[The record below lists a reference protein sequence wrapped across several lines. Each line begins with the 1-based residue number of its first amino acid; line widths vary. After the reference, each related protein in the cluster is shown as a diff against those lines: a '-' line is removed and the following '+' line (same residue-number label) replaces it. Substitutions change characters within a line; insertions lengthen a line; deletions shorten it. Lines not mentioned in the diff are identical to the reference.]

1 MSRAQKAAKSSNR
14 VRRHHY
20 LPVFYQ
26 RRFTDSQGLL
36 WMHDLEQNEPKHL
49 HPRAALAIENFN
61 TIETDEGPSDAVE
74 RGLAEIDN
82 EGATALRRI
91 EQGFW
96 PAFGAVRQALSM
108 FIAFQLTRGPG
119 FRMQMD
125 HYAHDI
131 TSLMMKVQATR
142 PSSVK
147 RKLRERLGR
156 EPTEAEFDEEV
167 KLLRT
172 FGERF
177 KVSNNRQGHV
187 RTMVGVHESG
197 QIASIL
203 FRRAWSLETSTSLDF
218 ITSDDPVTL
227 WNKNP
232 LPWEGVGVM
241 TADEVRFPLGPGSCL
256 VMHHPWMVVPDRRRV
271 SSKRVVDL
279 NAWTIL
285 NAHRF
290 VLARRALTNLTSG
303 KMQGRTL
310 QMEQVSGPHLTGDYD
325 PRSYES

>member
-1 MSRAQKAAKSSNR
+1 MSQAQTAPKSNKR
-14 VRRHHY
+14 IRRHHY

-26 RRFTDSQGLL
+26 RRFTDPRGLL
-36 WMHDLEQNEPKHL
+36 WMHDLEQNKAKHL

-61 TIETDEGPSDAVE
+61 TIETNAGASDAIE
-74 RGLAEIDN
+74 RGLAEIDG

-96 PAFGAVRQALSM
+96 PAFGEVREALSM

-119 FRMQMD
+119 FRAQMD
-125 HYAHDI
+125 HYTHEI

-142 PSSVK
+142 PDSVR
-147 RKLRERLGR
+147 RKLHERLGR
-156 EPTEAEFDEEV
+156 EPTKEEFNEEV

-203 FRRAWSLETSTSLDF
+203 FRRAWSLESTTSLDF

-241 TADEVRFPLGPGSCL
+241 TADEVRFPLGTGSCL
-256 VMHHPWMVVPDRRRV
+256 VMHHPWKVVPDRQTVPAERV
-271 SSKRVVDL
+271 LEL

-285 NAHRF
+285 NSHRF
-290 VLARRALTNLTSG
+290 VLARQALTNLNAA
-303 KMQGRTL
+303 KREKRTL
-310 QMEQVSGPHLTGDYD
+310 QMEQISGPQLTAD
-325 PRSYES
+325 